1 MIVKSI
7 GGWNMKGE
15 SKLMDFPYLSNWY
28 VEDEEIQ
35 KFQDATYREFVKLCK
50 NEDGIIE
57 MNSLLNSEWMLRTY
71 CASKMIMA
79 ATLLLNS
86 AEYSIEKN
94 LLITVPYL
102 QYYAMFCA
110 ARAFLY
116 VCPYRNTSDIPNL
129 MVTSHEKVLN
139 TTYNEIKN
147 HLNKKLAEKIEKMLF
162 TLKGQ
167 RELFSYKFP
176 ATGLQ
181 ELVDYEDVVTYCAI
195 LAELTE
201 LESEQI
207 EKVYKKKI
215 LSNSNGDWMILDED
229 IMKYTFTYFIN
240 SEKNKVLE
248 VVDWDDFY
256 RVARHCKYP
265 QAIISTITEGM
276 AEDFFGAW
284 AKNEDDTEDIFNP
297 DDNWQR
303 IFPLP

>member
-129 MVTSHEKVLN
+129 MVTSHEKVLK

-207 EKVYKKKI
+207 EKVYKKRFFQI
-215 LSNSNGDWMILDED
+215 LMVIG
-229 IMKYTFTYFIN
+229 
-240 SEKNKVLE
+240 
-248 VVDWDDFY
+248 
-256 RVARHCKYP
+256 
-265 QAIISTITEGM
+265 
-276 AEDFFGAW
+276 
-284 AKNEDDTEDIFNP
+284 
-297 DDNWQR
+297 
-303 IFPLP
+303 

>member
-129 MVTSHEKVLN
+129 MVTSHEKVLK

-147 HLNKKLAEKIEKMLF
+147 
-162 TLKGQ
+162 Q
-167 RELFSYKFP
+167 
-176 ATGLQ
+176 
-181 ELVDYEDVVTYCAI
+181 
-195 LAELTE
+195 
-201 LESEQI
+201 
-207 EKVYKKKI
+207 
-215 LSNSNGDWMILDED
+215 
-229 IMKYTFTYFIN
+229 
-240 SEKNKVLE
+240 
-248 VVDWDDFY
+248 
-256 RVARHCKYP
+256 
-265 QAIISTITEGM
+265 
-276 AEDFFGAW
+276 
-284 AKNEDDTEDIFNP
+284 
-297 DDNWQR
+297 
-303 IFPLP
+303 

>member
-1 MIVKSI
+1 
-7 GGWNMKGE
+7 
-15 SKLMDFPYLSNWY
+15 
-28 VEDEEIQ
+28 
-35 KFQDATYREFVKLCK
+35 
-50 NEDGIIE
+50 

-176 ATGLQ
+176 ATGIQ

-229 IMKYTFTYFIN
+229 IMKYTFTYFTN

-248 VVDWDDFY
+248 VFDWDDYY

-276 AEDFFGAW
+276 AEDFFGDW